1 MAGAAILVA
10 RILLVLMAD
19 RLILI
24 CGKPGVL
31 RVLLR
36 GCRAVQVRFALLRN
50 GAMVAAAHRLH
61 DH

>member
-1 MAGAAILVA
+1 MVA